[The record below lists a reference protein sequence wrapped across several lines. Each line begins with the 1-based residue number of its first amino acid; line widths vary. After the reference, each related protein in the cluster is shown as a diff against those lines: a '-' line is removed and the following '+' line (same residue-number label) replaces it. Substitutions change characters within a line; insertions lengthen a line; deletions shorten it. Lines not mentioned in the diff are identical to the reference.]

1 MEKLFEELFDLLEEY
16 INELDDETVENSGQ
30 KRADNEVKAI
40 DKYLEAVRKN
50 NKNYEADE
58 VKKAQE
64 EGRVARE
71 KYQRNQE
78 LRSQRQKRLEK
89 KFDEFKERLLNKKPQ
104 TPAETQKAGSE
115 HDNAL
120 LNQHLRKKL
129 EKSLAASNECLD
141 DIMEMIE
148 EYING

>member
-1 MEKLFEELFDLLEEY
+1 MKIYEDLISLLEEF
-16 INELDDETVENSGQ
+16 INELDDETVNNSAE
-30 KRADNEVKAI
+30 KRKENEVKAI

-89 KFDEFKERLLNKKPQ
+89 KFDEFKERLLNRKPQ
-104 TPAETQKAGSE
+104 TPAETQKAGFE

-129 EKSLAASNECLD
+129 EKSLVVSNECLD